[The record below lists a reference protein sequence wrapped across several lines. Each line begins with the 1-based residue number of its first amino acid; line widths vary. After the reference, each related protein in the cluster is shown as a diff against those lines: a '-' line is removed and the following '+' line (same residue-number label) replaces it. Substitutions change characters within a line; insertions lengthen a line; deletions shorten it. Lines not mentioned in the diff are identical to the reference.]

1 MEPPL
6 ARCIHGVLSALRRR
20 AARALPDVTPHR
32 LPLHLAR
39 ITFGSLSLQQYLNYC
54 QGSHG
59 FVRPHV
65 SITDEASPLALL
77 STHLIRGEQCAEAPA
92 GRGSVTLS
100 LSGRGGGQTRLGS
113 VLSVELSW
121 LLIDQAA
128 SERPSLR
135 TAPQR

>member
-1 MEPPL
+1 MITQREPDNTRTSL
-6 ARCIHGVLSALRRR
+6 RSATTAICFAFVT
-20 AARALPDVTPHR
+20 AAHP
-32 LPLHLAR
+32 
-39 ITFGSLSLQQYLNYC
+39 
-54 QGSHG
+54 
-59 FVRPHV
+59 FV
-65 SITDEASPLALL
+65 ITDEASPLALL